1 MNYRT
6 YQQILTRFFEYHD
19 ILFGQV
25 KFTPTGKKPSS
36 RKRGHFTKLL
46 LRRRR
51 RNEIAKETRRKQ
63 R

>member
-6 YQQILTRFFEYHD
+6 YQQILTRLFEYHD

-25 KFTPTGKKPSS
+25 KFTPTGKKPPS

-46 LRRRR
+46 LKRRR

-63 R
+63 K

>member
-6 YQQILTRFFEYHD
+6 YQQILMRFFEYHD
-19 ILFGQV
+19 VLFGQA
-25 KFTPTGKKPSS
+25 KFNPTGKKPST

-46 LRRRR
+46 LKRRR
-51 RNEIAKETRRKQ
+51 RNKIAKKTRRKQ